1 MRVRLQIIK
10 TAVLLALCALA
21 VTNAMLP
28 RASGQEVEAGGLLP
42 EGAQYLPEG
51 VGREIVLKACVQC
64 HDLKNTVS
72 QRKTEEGWRR
82 TVNEM
87 IWRGTPLVGDE
98 AETVIKYLA
107 RTLGPDKAEP
117 GLVKKIF
124 AGERGESKRDRGS
137 DPGAAP
143 VDINAAAAEELMT
156 LPGVGALEARAIVEY
171 RGKHGAFKSADD
183 LERVGAI
190 APAVRRKLKELVKV
204 GRARGAG
211 AADAP
216 GENKQ

>member
-1 MRVRLQIIK
+1 
-10 TAVLLALCALA
+10 
-21 VTNAMLP
+21 MLP
-28 RASGQEVEAGGLLP
+28 RADGQEMKADGPLP
-42 EGAQYLPEG
+42 EGAQYLPVGE
-51 VGREIVLKACVQC
+51 GREIILKACVQC

-72 QRKTEEGWRR
+72 QRKSEEGWRR

-98 AETVIKYLA
+98 AETVIKYLS
-107 RTLGPDKAEP
+107 RSLGPDKAEP

-124 AGERGESKRDRGS
+124 AGGRGESKRDGGS
-137 DPGAAP
+137 DSGAAL
-143 VDINAAAAEELMT
+143 VNINAATAEELMT

-171 RGKHGAFKSADD
+171 REKHGAFKSADD

-190 APAVRRKLKELVKV
+190 APAVRRNLEGLITV

-211 AADAP
+211 AGDAP